1 MIDFRAG
8 TLRFEDDNYD
18 YFVTIEED
26 AVEIIALDEK
36 QLYYYLMDAP
46 HKDLMQSISFLMR
59 NINVLA
65 RNTIKYGKLITLG
78 DECKD
83 VIHKA

>member
-1 MIDFRAG
+1 MIDLRAG

-46 HKDLMQSISFLMR
+46 HKDLMQSISFLVR
-59 NINVLA
+59 NIASLA
-65 RNTIKYGKLITLG
+65 RNAIKYGKLIALD
-78 DECKD
+78 DERAD
-83 VIHKA
+83 AIHQA